1 MYMTL
6 TITNKVSIALH
17 TKMLSTKYKGI
28 FILILVCRFLVTYIV
43 PIITK
48 CYTMDMMVND
58 RKAMSNQM

>member
-43 PIITK
+43 PMITK
-48 CYTMDMMVND
+48 CYTMDIMVND
-58 RKAMSNQM
+58 RKAISKQI